1 MDAGATAGCGRGGG
15 WAGCGAHLGPGVE
28 EVEVDESQLQGVYV
42 LWVQV
47 GVGGG
52 VGPTSETC
60 VWELS
65 VGSGAQGVG
74 MGVMGCLCCGCR

>member
-1 MDAGATAGCGRGGG
+1 V

-28 EVEVDESQLQGVYV
+28 EVEVNESQLQGVYV

-52 VGPTSETC
+52 NPLLKHVCGSCQWGWERREW
-60 VWELS
+60 VW
-65 VGSGAQGVG
+65 G
-74 MGVMGCLCCGCR
+74 